1 MSQQILIIE
10 NDREWH
16 EMLQEIVEA
25 MGYDSHVVNR
35 ATEAFKILDNYAI
48 SLILLDI
55 KMPVV
60 HGHQFVRYL
69 RKQGKNTPIIVISG
83 YLTPEILEVLL
94 DYKVRKVI
102 AKTQFKVQRLAQDIT
117 AVLGGE

>member
-10 NDREWH
+10 NDHEWY
-16 EMLQEIVEA
+16 EMLQEIVDS
-25 MGYDSHVVNR
+25 MGYESHLVRR
-35 ATEAFKILDNYAI
+35 ATEAFKILDETAI

-69 RKQGKNTPIIVISG
+69 RKQGKRMPIIVISA
-83 YLTPEILEVLL
+83 YLTPEVLEILLE
-94 DYKVRKVI
+94 YKVRKVI
-102 AKTQFKVQRLAQDIT
+102 AKAQFKVQRLAQDIT
-117 AVLGGE
+117 DVLGAN